1 VDSAGIAAMLLAAT
15 RSVLVEGKDVTHI
28 ANHLAAVSREFMD
41 MTNAQ
46 PDMRVAGLLVQ
57 CADDSQ
63 HIYIFYNDRCWH
75 VCDLVSSNLAAWL

>member
-1 VDSAGIAAMLLAAT
+1 MAAILLAAT
-15 RSVLVEGKDVTHI
+15 CLVQVEGKDVAHI

-57 CADDSQ
+57 CTDDSQ
-63 HIYIFYNDRCWH
+63 HIYNDRKWH
-75 VCDLVSSNLAAWL
+75 LRVAQEIKIFCFGGPLWSG